1 MLLAAEN
8 PQDDAPEAVRWLR
21 LEMDESDPCVTGI
34 RDAGESR
41 LTSLWAERRWYRSVL
56 PPPPVVGRSSRAASE
71 GGEEARRFR
80 PPFGPVWY
88 SSEMEGL
95 RSLMFSSR
103 MPLSSM
109 PNSDSEKML
118 WS

>member
-1 MLLAAEN
+1 V
-8 PQDDAPEAVRWLR
+8 P
-21 LEMDESDPCVTGI
+21 GK

-41 LTSLWAERRWYRSVL
+41 LTSLWADRRWYKSVL
-56 PPPPVVGRSSRAASE
+56 PPPMGRSSRAASE

-80 PPFGPVWY
+80 PPCGPVWY
-88 SSEMEGL
+88 SSDIDGL

-103 MPLSSM
+103 IPASSM

-118 WS
+118 